1 MSSINQAEWTYGSTR
16 SIVPLYQSSGAS
28 ECSDTESMSAEFGL
42 PLFLKRKKALV
53 SRVNKKHSFLWCV
66 VLHNLIREQQRK
78 RTYNYIS
85 PRIFHPYVRDHFPGV
100 FQKFTF
106 PMKLVDIPKFE
117 AKYGLRIN
125 VIGYNREI
133 KDFFLHHQSAE
144 FRRDVIHLFY
154 VRDGMYGRFYYVKNL
169 AKLLSTPERRGAE
182 YCPYC
187 LMSFNFEEDEEEL
200 EMHKELCH

>member
-28 ECSDTESMSAEFGL
+28 ECSDTGSMSAEFGL

-53 SRVNKKHSFLWCV
+53 SRVNKEQSFLWCV
-66 VLHNLIREQQRK
+66 VLHNLIREKQRLRNYTYIPASMYQQ
-78 RTYNYIS
+78 
-85 PRIFHPYVRDHFPGV
+85 YVRDRFPGV

-133 KDFFLHHQSAE
+133 DDFFLLHQSAE
-144 FRRDVIHLFY
+144 FWRDVIHLFY
-154 VRDGMYGRFYYVKNL
+154 VRDGMHGRFYYVKNL
-169 AKLLSTPERRGAE
+169 GRLLWMPRRANTK

-187 LMSFNFEEDEEEL
+187 LMPFNINQQEEHD
-200 EMHKELCH
+200 MHKELCC